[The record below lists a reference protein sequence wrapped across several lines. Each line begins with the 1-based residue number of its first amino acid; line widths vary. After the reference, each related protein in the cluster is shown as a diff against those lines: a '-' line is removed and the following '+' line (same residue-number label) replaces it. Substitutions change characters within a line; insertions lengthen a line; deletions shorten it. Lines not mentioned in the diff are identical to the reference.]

1 MTFIVSLVIIVIV
14 IAFLM
19 TPLLIIPSKL
29 PQETIDKSEG
39 LAPLTIEFISSLRYP
54 VYIKA
59 AIALGA
65 FIYAALFLF
74 IIGSGFLCA
83 WGNAF
88 LDQGNLGDFISLWLE
103 TVIVILQS

>member
-39 LAPLTIEFISSLRYP
+39 LAPLTMEFISSLRYP
-54 VYIKA
+54 V
-59 AIALGA
+59 
-65 FIYAALFLF
+65 
-74 IIGSGFLCA
+74 
-83 WGNAF
+83 
-88 LDQGNLGDFISLWLE
+88 
-103 TVIVILQS
+103 